1 MPFPEK
7 PSEYWVRMG
16 EIGEMIASIPFSN
29 LMQDKYGRVQR
40 IVNGH
45 DELHKSDLYPIDNF
59 DDEARH
65 LDLVAADMRP
75 NLCYWIYGIAEVK
88 STLSRNKM
96 DFKLNG
102 LCPQYMALAKRNGI
116 PLYFIVVRFPSPL
129 PDDIVT
135 DEGSVRAFFEFKDR
149 VSIEVYSP
157 GEFWISGDD
166 ICVGK
171 PPTPP
176 PSETPSQQSQTE
188 ETDDE
193 CCARLIKEAQKD
205 FGDDSH

>member
-1 MPFPEK
+1 
-7 PSEYWVRMG
+7 MG
-16 EIGEMIASIPFSN
+16 EIGEMIASTPFSN
-29 LMQDKYGRVQR
+29 LMQAKYGRVQR

-96 DFKLNG
+96 EFKLNG
-102 LCPQYMALAKRNGI
+102 LCPQYMALAKRNNI
-116 PLYFIVVRFPSPL
+116 PLYFIVVRFPYAL

-135 DEGSVRAFFEFKDR
+135 DEGSVRAFFEFRDK
-149 VSIEVYSP
+149 VSIEVYEP
-157 GEFWISGDD
+157 GEFYISDD
-166 ICVGK
+166 NICVGK
-171 PPTPP
+171 PPASLKEPAPPTTP
-176 PSETPSQQSQTE
+176 ET
-188 ETDDE
+188 ETDEE
-193 CCARLIKEAQKD
+193 CCARLIKEAQNYQ
-205 FGDDSH
+205 G